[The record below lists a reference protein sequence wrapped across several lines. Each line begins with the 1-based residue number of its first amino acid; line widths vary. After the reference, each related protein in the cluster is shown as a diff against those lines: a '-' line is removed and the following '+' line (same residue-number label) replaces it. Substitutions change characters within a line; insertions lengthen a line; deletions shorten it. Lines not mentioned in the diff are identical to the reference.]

1 MFLGDVTMFNLNLCG
16 SDTVIY
22 STIIA
27 LLISSTLPPEKKELI
42 GNILLTIG
50 QALITAES
58 ACEVCDPKV
67 DQYAD
72 QCSPYMNMPYANQAY
87 YH

>member
-1 MFLGDVTMFNLNLCG
+1 MYNLNLCG
-16 SDTVIY
+16 SNTVIY

-27 LLISSTLPPEKKELI
+27 LLISSALPAERKELI

-50 QALITAES
+50 QALLTAES
-58 ACEVCDPKV
+58 ACESCDVKEV
-67 DQYAD
+67 KAAD
-72 QCSPYMNMPYANQAY
+72 SCSPYMYYANQQY